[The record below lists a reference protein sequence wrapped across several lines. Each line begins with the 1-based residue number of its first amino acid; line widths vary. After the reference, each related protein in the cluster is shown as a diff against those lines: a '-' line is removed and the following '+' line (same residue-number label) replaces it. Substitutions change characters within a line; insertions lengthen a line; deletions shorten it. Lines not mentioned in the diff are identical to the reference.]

1 MNWRDRIYNHEIQPP
16 DHVWSRICH
25 DLDNDSFVVF
35 KEKLTHQEQ
44 APPPEVWKK
53 ISQDLDNHAFIVF
66 KDQLRHHEA
75 APPALAWDNIRER
88 LFTEEHST
96 PVVSIKKT
104 GYKKFFRVAGAAA
117 VIGILFFSVNYFI
130 SRNNSGTNNVATN
143 QPIKETSETVTPQ
156 NNPVIS
162 NIQEE
167 DRDEARLI
175 ASHNGATGKKTYNRV
190 NTAVM
195 AESDDA
201 DYPVELNIPMP
212 ALVYQDS
219 KAVTDEIELSTA
231 ATKRITNLKGEIR
244 EDVSLMDLP
253 NSYFYTTGPNGQS
266 IRVSAKF
273 RNTIQYLNGDSK
285 EELLDVI
292 LRESAYWK
300 NIFREW
306 KEKVANSSFVPS
318 AQNFMDITELLKL
331 MQQNQNR

>member
-1 MNWRDRIYNHEIQPP
+1 MNWRDQIHNHEIQPP
-16 DHVWSRICH
+16 GHMWSRICH
-25 DLDNDSFVVF
+25 DLDNDFFVVF
-35 KEKLTHQEQ
+35 KEKLSHQELS
-44 APPPEVWKK
+44 PPPAVWEK
-53 ISQDLDNHAFIVF
+53 ISQDLDNNAFVVF
-66 KDQLRHHEA
+66 KDQLRHHEVE
-75 APPALAWDNIRER
+75 PPAIAWDNIRER

-96 PVVSIKKT
+96 PVIPLQRT
-104 GYKKFFRVAGAAA
+104 GYKKFYQIAAA
-117 VIGILFFSVNYFI
+117 AAMVGILFFTVNYFI
-130 SRNNSGTNNVATN
+130 SRDHTDTNNVAST
-143 QPIKETSETVTPQ
+143 QPKKENNETVKPQ
-156 NNPVIS
+156 NNPAASDVQQ
-162 NIQEE
+162 NN
-167 DRDEARLI
+167 RDEAKLI
-175 ASHNGATGKKTYNRV
+175 ASNRLATGKKNNNQV
-190 NTAVM
+190 NTSVM
-195 AESDDA
+195 TEAEDA
-201 DYPVELNIPMP
+201 ANPAELNIPMP
-212 ALVYQDS
+212 ALIYQNAKS
-219 KAVTDEIELSTA
+219 VTDEVELSSP